1 MDIRVR
7 KIRKKDAEAIS
18 LLSDQLGYVL
28 SFVETVL
35 QIKKLVDSGDNCVL
49 VALHDEK
56 IVGWIYAFKALR
68 LETKTFIEIGGLVI
82 DENYRGKGIGKI
94 LVSKI
99 KEWCIEQ
106 KISSLRVRC
115 NTKRKEAHQFYFKNG
130 FSETKEQKVFELKI

>member
-106 KISSLRVRC
+106 KISSLRVR
-115 NTKRKEAHQFYFKNG
+115 
-130 FSETKEQKVFELKI
+130 

>member
-1 MDIRVR
+1 
-7 KIRKKDAEAIS
+7 
-18 LLSDQLGYVL
+18 
-28 SFVETVL
+28 
-35 QIKKLVDSGDNCVL
+35 
-49 VALHDEK
+49 
-56 IVGWIYAFKALR
+56 
-68 LETKTFIEIGGLVI
+68 
-82 DENYRGKGIGKI
+82 